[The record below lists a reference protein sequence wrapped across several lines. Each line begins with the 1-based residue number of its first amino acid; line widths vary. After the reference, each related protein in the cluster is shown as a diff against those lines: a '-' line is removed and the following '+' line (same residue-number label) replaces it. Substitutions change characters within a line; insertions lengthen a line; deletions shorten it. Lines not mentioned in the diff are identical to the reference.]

1 MQNQRT
7 IETLIAGFG
16 GQGVLSAGKV
26 LAFAA
31 LYDGREVSWMPS
43 YGPEQRGGTANATVI
58 VSAGAISS
66 PIVSTFDAAILLS
79 RQSVSKFA
87 GSVRSGGLLV
97 CDSSVADAAV
107 ARPGVDV
114 LSVDAAAEAEAA
126 GSVRAG
132 CMVMLGVLIGRTR
145 MIDAA
150 RMAESLRHVLPPR
163 HHDLIDVNM
172 RALRRGMA
180 IAGS

>member
-16 GQGVLSAGKV
+16 GQGVLSAGKI

-66 PIVSTFDAAILLS
+66 PIVSTYDAAILLN
-79 RQSVSKFA
+79 RQSISKFG
-87 GSVRSGGLLV
+87 GSVRSCGLLI
-97 CDSSVADAAV
+97 CERSVADAAV
-107 ARPGVDV
+107 VGPGVEV
-114 LSVDAAAEAEAA
+114 LPVDAAAEAKAA
-126 GSVRAG
+126 GSARAAT
-132 CMVMLGVLIGRTR
+132 MVMLGVLIGRTQVV
-145 MIDAA
+145 DPA
-150 RMAESLRHVLPPR
+150 RVAESLRHVLPPR